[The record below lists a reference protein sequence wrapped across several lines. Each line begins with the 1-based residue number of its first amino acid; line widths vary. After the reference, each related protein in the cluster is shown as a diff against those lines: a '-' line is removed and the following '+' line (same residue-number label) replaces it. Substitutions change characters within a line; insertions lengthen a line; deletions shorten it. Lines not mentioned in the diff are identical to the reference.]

1 MQKKRAK
8 TLKPKQLLF
17 NFPFKIHFVKPLSSV
32 SSKTNMLI
40 SPSAPQEAKC
50 SYLALNM
57 E

>member
-17 NFPFKIHFVKPLSSV
+17 NFPFKIHLVKPLSSV